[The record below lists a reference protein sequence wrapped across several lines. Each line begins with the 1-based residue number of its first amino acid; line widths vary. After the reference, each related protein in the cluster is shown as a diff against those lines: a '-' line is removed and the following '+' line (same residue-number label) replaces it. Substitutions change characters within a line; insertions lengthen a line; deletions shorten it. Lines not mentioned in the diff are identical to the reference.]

1 MRVFPFALALL
12 LAGCATY
19 PTVQTDF
26 DPAADF
32 ANYRSYSW
40 APLKVPAGMN
50 PLLFRRVQASIDRSL
65 AARGY
70 QQSAASDFIID
81 FTVVEKDRAQIYDDY
96 WPHYGGGWGG
106 WGWGP
111 GWGPGYPSI
120 DIDYYTQ
127 RSIVID
133 IYDGSDRRAVWHG
146 TVKKNGDQDRIDYA
160 KLDGAVD
167 AVLSRFPPSA
177 GPQK

>member
-1 MRVFPFALALL
+1 MRVFFFAFALL

-19 PTVQTDF
+19 PSVHTDF

-81 FTVVEKDRAQIYDDY
+81 FTVLEKDRAQIHDDY
-96 WPHYGGGWGG
+96 WPHHGWGWGG

-111 GWGPGYPSI
+111 AYPSI

-127 RSIVID
+127 RSIIID

-146 TVKKNGDQDRIDYA
+146 TVKKNGDQDAIDYA
-160 KLDGAVD
+160 KLDAAVD

-177 GPQK
+177 ASPK

>member
-1 MRVFPFALALL
+1 MRVFFFAFALL

-19 PTVQTDF
+19 PSVHTDF

-50 PLLFRRVQASIDRSL
+50 PLLIGRVQASIDRSL

-81 FTVVEKDRAQIYDDY
+81 FTVLEKT
-96 WPHYGGGWGG
+96 
-106 WGWGP
+106 GP
-111 GWGPGYPSI
+111 KSMTTTGLIMAGVGAA
-120 DIDYYTQ
+120 
-127 RSIVID
+127 
-133 IYDGSDRRAVWHG
+133 GA
-146 TVKKNGDQDRIDYA
+146 GDQ
-160 KLDGAVD
+160 
-167 AVLSRFPPSA
+167 A
-177 GPQK
+177 GDQRTLP